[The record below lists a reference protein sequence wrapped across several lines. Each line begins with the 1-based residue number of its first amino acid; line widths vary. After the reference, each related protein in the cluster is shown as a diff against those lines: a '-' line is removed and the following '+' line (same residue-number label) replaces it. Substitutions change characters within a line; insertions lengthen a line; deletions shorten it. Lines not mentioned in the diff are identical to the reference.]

1 MNSMAD
7 VLRAHLERT
16 GGNVVG
22 LNSGSHKGGNAS
34 KAKSVADRAKNRAYI
49 LSLFDRIE
57 RPLTV
62 CDVKLDKSVARRELQ
77 DLVKDSLITATASYG
92 GNYVYTRNPPTLL
105 KMRWRKT
112 QPDTSYQP
120 RYY

>member
-1 MNSMAD
+1 MGQ
-7 VLRAHLERT
+7 RWF
-16 GGNVVG
+16 
-22 LNSGSHKGGNAS
+22 LNSDTNVANFNAHVS
-34 KAKSVADRAKNRAYI
+34 Q
-49 LSLFDRIE
+49 
-57 RPLTV
+57 
-62 CDVKLDKSVARRELQ
+62 ARRELQ

-112 QPDTSYQP
+112 QPDTSSMP